1 MMTMQDAKT
10 QQTIHDYYGSL
21 ALIPN
26 EPKTVVIKTFFLIR
40 YNFNTFDGTNKT
52 YAMGLEYGS
61 TDLFMLPLIDLVLLL
76 LTSQLFLYGRWPFST
91 EEVNF
96 GRCKWRKQRRG
107 LYVICNLFST
117 ILSMS
122 HFRHLKC
129 SQYDGDQL
137 IMTQFP
143 LNFVSQWIMICTS

>member
-1 MMTMQDAKT
+1 M
-10 QQTIHDYYGSL
+10 
-21 ALIPN
+21 PN

-122 HFRHLKC
+122 HLETNWLWPSFPWILWVSGLWFVPLEKIRKSVLFKCLDLQSWYLYIQNFLK
-129 SQYDGDQL
+129 
-137 IMTQFP
+137 
-143 LNFVSQWIMICTS
+143 